1 MKKKHILCT
10 LLLAAWLAPA
20 ISAQPEPKEWLKVER
35 IYKKDAEKYR
45 EFVENYGDAKTN
57 YTMIVHADSS
67 WGSYYWTFVKE
78 EKQPG
83 QHDQPS
89 VHNLYA
95 DIVLEDHGGTL
106 PIASFKDFGNE
117 VYWPE
122 FLYPYCIVDDADHD
136 GTPEFYLTYFGAS
149 DGLDAKPLKVIVY
162 STEHRIH
169 AKYMKSKVTAYYPA
183 VNEDDRYHVE
193 YDTSWKKLPKP
204 IADRAMELVRE
215 VKRKG
220 LVE

>member
-83 QHDQPS
+83 HQ
-89 VHNLYA
+89 
-95 DIVLEDHGGTL
+95 
-106 PIASFKDFGNE
+106 
-117 VYWPE
+117 
-122 FLYPYCIVDDADHD
+122 
-136 GTPEFYLTYFGAS
+136 
-149 DGLDAKPLKVIVY
+149 
-162 STEHRIH
+162 R
-169 AKYMKSKVTAYYPA
+169 
-183 VNEDDRYHVE
+183 
-193 YDTSWKKLPKP
+193 
-204 IADRAMELVRE
+204 
-215 VKRKG
+215 
-220 LVE
+220 

>member
-1 MKKKHILCT
+1 MKE
-10 LLLAAWLAPA
+10 LLAALILAAWITPA
-20 ISAQPEPKEWLKVER
+20 LSARSAATALKVER
-35 IYKKDAEKYR
+35 IYKKDTEKYR
-45 EFVENYGDAKTN
+45 EFVDNYGDAKTN

-83 QHDQPS
+83 PYG

-95 DIVLEDHGGTL
+95 EIVLEDHGGTV
-106 PIASFKDFGNE
+106 PVASFKDFGNE

-169 AKYMKSKVTAYYPA
+169 ARYVKNKVTAYYPA
-183 VNEDDRYHVE
+183 GNEDDRYHLE
-193 YDTSWKKLPKP
+193 YDAGWKKLPKP
-204 IADRAMELVRE
+204 IADRAMDLVRE

-220 LVE
+220 VVQD